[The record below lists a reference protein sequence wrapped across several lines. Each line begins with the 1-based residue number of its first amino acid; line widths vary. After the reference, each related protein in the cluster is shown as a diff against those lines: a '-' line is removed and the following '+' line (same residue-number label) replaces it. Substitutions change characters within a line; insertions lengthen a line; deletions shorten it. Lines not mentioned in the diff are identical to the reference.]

1 MKAESKALPGT
12 EGNEATGAASA
23 PALKDKAVRS
33 VPPTV
38 LRRCLL
44 MALMALASYFVF
56 SHFLFQSVRVVGSSM
71 FPTLRDSDYYFLNR
85 WVYHFREPRR
95 GEVVVIRDP
104 VDEGFDIKRVIAGPG
119 DLVYLNSGR
128 VYVNGHELSE
138 PYLPRGIRTYSYRKS
153 DGKVIHCEKD
163 EFFVLGDNRWN
174 SADSRIFGPVPR
186 SSVLGLVI
194 H

>member
-1 MKAESKALPGT
+1 MNVECRSSPGLEGSQGASLAEVQPTAGRS
-12 EGNEATGAASA
+12 
-23 PALKDKAVRS
+23 VIS
-33 VPPTV
+33 VPPKV

-44 MALMALASYFVF
+44 TALMALASYFLV

-71 FPTLRDSDYYFLNR
+71 FPTLRDSDYYLLNR
-85 WVYHFREPRR
+85 CVYHFRDPQR

-104 VDEGFDIKRVIAGPG
+104 VDAGFDIKRVIAGPG

-128 VYVNGHELSE
+128 VYVNGRELRE
-138 PYLPRGIRTYSYRKS
+138 PYLPRGTRTYSYRKF

-163 EFFVLGDNRWN
+163 EYFVLGDNRRN
-174 SADSRIFGPVPR
+174 STDSRIFGPVPR